1 MLGAR
6 AKMHCSYHAEVST
19 VTHDAFIHVPHLHGR
34 LTPADKSAMRVTREA
49 LAIYDERA
57 RNRLPRKLAPF
68 GPKNR
73 RVLAQLLFLSDETK
87 RSLGLRLR
95 VADVGSRLPLCG
107 GQIGGR

>member
-57 RNRLPRKLAPF
+57 RKAGYPESWRH
-68 GPKNR
+68 
-73 RVLAQLLFLSDETK
+73 SDQKIEESWRSFFSYRTK
-87 RSLGLRLR
+87 PSDLWVYGYGSLM
-95 VADVGSRLPLCG
+95 
-107 GQIGGR
+107 